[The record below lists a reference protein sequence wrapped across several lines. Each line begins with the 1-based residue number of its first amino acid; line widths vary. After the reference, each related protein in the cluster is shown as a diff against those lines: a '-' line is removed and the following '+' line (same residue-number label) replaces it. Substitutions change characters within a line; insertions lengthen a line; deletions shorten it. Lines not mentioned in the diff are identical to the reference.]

1 MKLKIAVTDA
11 CIFID
16 LYESGLIAPFFRLD
30 IEIHTTSFVYFELY
44 PEQQHALKAYQSVD
58 RLLVHNPEEED
69 FLQIHSEPYPKS
81 LSETD
86 KSVLHIANKL
96 NAFVLSSDKT
106 VRHYAKNKNIEC
118 HGMIWIFDKL
128 VEATILTKEE
138 ASLKLKELIARN
150 FIFRNNPPLVAEIEK
165 RLRQWSEEDGNQ
177 SIYQPA
183 SQNH

>member
-16 LYESGLIAPFFRLD
+16 LYDLGLVNSFFKLE
-30 IEIHTTSFVYFELY
+30 IEIHTTTSVYFELY
-44 PEQQHALKAYQSVD
+44 PEQQQLLKAYQSVD
-58 RLLVHNPEEED
+58 RLIVHNLKEED

-96 NAFVLSSDKT
+96 NACVLSSDKT
-106 VRHYAKNKNIEC
+106 VRNCAKNKDIEY

-128 VEATILTKEE
+128 VETNILSKKD
-138 ASLKLKELIARN
+138 AAIKLKELVATN
-150 FIFRNNPPLVAEIEK
+150 FIFQNNQPLVAEIEM
-165 RLRQWSEEDGNQ
+165 RLKIWK
-177 SIYQPA
+177 
-183 SQNH
+183 